1 MNKQSNTYIV
11 TYATVL
17 VVVVAAVLS
26 FAAIELQPRQEA
38 NAKIEKMGAILGAI
52 GKGATDTTADK
63 NRYIEQAFETYIPE
77 AFFVDSLGTAT
88 EATPEEVLGALN
100 NLPAV
105 FAARTAM
112 PVFVAA
118 SPAGKAAAAGKQYVV
133 PVTGKGLWGPV
144 WGYVAL
150 NEDCNTID
158 GAVFD
163 HKSETPG
170 LGAEIATPAFQG
182 QFVDKQIF
190 DPAGDFVSISLLKGK
205 GASAGNSH
213 AVDAISGGTLTSN
226 GVQKMLR
233 VCLGDYVPFFEK
245 VRAHD
250 AAAESLAPATVVA
263 DSSAVETAAAAD
275 SLARAAAVA
284 DTAAQLVTT
293 TETTEGGAK

>member
-77 AFFVDSLGTAT
+77 AFFVDSLGNKLARTAT
-88 EATPEEVLGALN
+88 KEEVLNSLGD
-100 NLPAV
+100 LPAV

-112 PVFVAA
+112 PVFVA
-118 SPAGKAAAAGKQYVV
+118 SIPTGEGDGSVKTEYVV
-133 PVTGKGLWGPV
+133 PMTGKGLWGPV

-150 NEDCNTID
+150 NADCNTVE

-163 HKSETPG
+163 HKGETPG
-170 LGAEIATPAFQG
+170 LGAEITTAAFRE
-182 QFVDKQIF
+182 QFVGKQLF
-190 DPAGDFVSISLLKGK
+190 KDGTFESIALLKGK
-205 GASAGNSH
+205 GSSAGNPY

-226 GVQKMLR
+226 GVQAMLKR
-233 VCLGDYVPFFEK
+233 CLGDYVPFFEK
-245 VRAHD
+245 VRA
-250 AAAESLAPATVVA
+250 AET
-263 DSSAVETAAAAD
+263 ET
-275 SLARAAAVA
+275 AAVA
-284 DTAAQLVTT
+284 DTVAADSSAMAADTTAQLVTT
-293 TETTEGGAK
+293 TENTEGGAK